1 MGLGMF
7 QLTQEEFS
15 NLKSQFVISSL
26 FQLTR
31 DEAAS
36 LTSQIA
42 MSKSGCGGRRTL
54 PYAFTVKRMPGLEI
68 RQKSLPQN
76 ILDLFNL

>member
-1 MGLGMF
+1 MGLSTF

-15 NLKSQFVISSL
+15 NLKSQIVISSL

-42 MSKSGCGGRRTL
+42 MSKPGRGG
-54 PYAFTVKRMPGLEI
+54 
-68 RQKSLPQN
+68 
-76 ILDLFNL
+76 

>member
-42 MSKSGCGGRRTL
+42 MSKPGRGG
-54 PYAFTVKRMPGLEI
+54 
-68 RQKSLPQN
+68 
-76 ILDLFNL
+76 